1 MWREVMD
8 MLIQKLKWYVL
19 QIPDKFAIKVMIL
32 VEYIKRQRT
41 DYPGIMLIINAAHVT
56 DRAAAASVWVGDKAI
71 ISLY

>member
-1 MWREVMD
+1 MD
-8 MLIQKLKWYVL
+8 TLIQKLKLYVV

-32 VEYIKRQRT
+32 VEYIQRHRT

-56 DRAAAASVWVGDKAI
+56 DRTAVASVRVGDKAI